1 MLFPWLTPLIAAL
14 ALLFLAIAVGRRASE
29 GQLPQAFVFFAV
41 VLCFWNLNFFA
52 LYSIEDFDLLWEVS
66 RTLRTGTIFLPP
78 AILHL
83 FLSIEPVRRPV
94 WARVLVADYAV
105 AALLALANALDL
117 LVVNLHRVDYG
128 FVSVGSA
135 GYHLFTV
142 FALANAAAALM
153 VLAQDFRTSREPRT
167 RQQLTFWVVGSMLA
181 TPLVLTNF
189 VPAYGVPIYPPGNL
203 GSAVWAAIIGYAIV
217 RHRLLDIELV
227 VSRGISYFVVVVVF
241 LLPLGVGLL
250 GLQRY
255 AFGVVD
261 YNATVGLLGLC
272 VLISTSFSYAQ
283 AWLERRIESSLLKDK
298 REAREA
304 LISFGKSVV
313 RMLDEPRIVRELMQC
328 VEDALQLTNLSLFS
342 ASDNDRRYRLRVWRG
357 LSPNTDVLDDP
368 GLLQWAHGL
377 TVPVLKSEIMTSEL
391 PPPVR
396 DAVVSLF
403 AANGWELVIPM
414 GAGGTALGILC
425 LGPKPFA
432 QTYSAGDIAVLESL
446 GAQAS
451 IAVENA
457 RLHERLK
464 LSREMVHRSDRLSAL
479 GTLAAGIAHEIRNP
493 LVSIH
498 TFFQLAPKRLN
509 DAEFMTSFL
518 GLAEREVVRIRNLI
532 GDLLSYAKASAP
544 EMVEI
549 HLADVVE
556 RVTTLLEPHANERRV
571 ELRVQ
576 LVNEL
581 PTVEAD
587 RDQLIQA
594 LLNIVLNAIDATD
607 PGGSVEL
614 SGSRQV
620 REDSEYSCL
629 TIVDTGRGIPA
640 ASLEAI
646 FDPFF
651 TTKDAGTGLGLA
663 ISHRI
668 IDDLGG
674 FVTVS
679 SELGEGSRFTVGLP
693 TVDSTRS
700 ESRSVAASGGRY

>member
-1 MLFPWLTPLIAAL
+1 MLYPWLTPLVAAL
-14 ALLFLAIAVGRRASE
+14 ALLFLAIAVGRRASD
-29 GQLPQAFVFFAV
+29 GQLPQVFVFFAV

-52 LYSIEDFDLLWEVS
+52 LYSIDDFDLLWEVS

-83 FLSIEPVRRPV
+83 FLSIEPVRHAV
-94 WARVLVADYAV
+94 WARILVADYSVAAVLAV
-105 AALLALANALDL
+105 ANAFDL
-117 LVVNLHRVDYG
+117 LVVNLHHVDYG
-128 FVSVGSA
+128 YVSMGSA

-142 FALANAAAALM
+142 FALANAAAALI

-167 RQQLTFWVVGSMLA
+167 RQQLSFWVVGSMLA

-189 VPAYGVPIYPPGNL
+189 VPAYGIPIYPPGNL

-227 VSRGISYFVVVVVF
+227 VSRGLSYLVVIVVF

-272 VLISTSFSYAQ
+272 VLVSASFSYVQ
-283 AWLERRIESSLLKDK
+283 ISLERRIESSLLKDK

-304 LISFGKSVV
+304 LLSFGKSVV
-313 RMLDEPRIVRELMQC
+313 RMLDEPRIVRELMGC
-328 VEDALQLTNLSLFS
+328 VEDTLQLRTLSLFS
-342 ASDNDRRYRLRVWRG
+342 ASDSDHHYRLRVWRG
-357 LSPNTDVLDDP
+357 PLPNTDALDEP
-368 GLLQWAHGL
+368 GLFQWTRDL
-377 TVPVLKSEIMTSEL
+377 TAPVLKSEIASSEL
-391 PPPVR
+391 PSTVR
-396 DAVVSLF
+396 DEVMELF

-414 GAGGTALGILC
+414 GAGGRALGILC

-432 QTYSAGDIAVLESL
+432 ETYSAGDIAVLETL

-451 IAVENA
+451 VAVENA

-509 DAEFMTSFL
+509 DTEFMTSFL
-518 GLAEREVVRIRNLI
+518 GLAEREVVRIRTLI

-544 EMVEI
+544 EMVELR
-549 HLADVVE
+549 LADVVE
-556 RVTTLLEPHANERRV
+556 RVTSLLAPHASERRV
-571 ELRVQ
+571 EL
-576 LVNEL
+576 LVNVTDEL
-581 PTVEAD
+581 PAVIAD

-614 SGSRQV
+614 SGSHEV
-620 REDSEYSCL
+620 REDSEFSCL
-629 TIVDTGRGIPA
+629 IVVDTGRGIPA
-640 ASLEAI
+640 ESLEAI

-679 SELGEGSRFTVGLP
+679 SEVGEGSRFTVGLP
-693 TVDSTRS
+693 TEASTRL
-700 ESRSVAASGGRY
+700 ESRSVAASGSRY

>member
-14 ALLFLAIAVGRRASE
+14 ALLFLAVAVGRRASE

-94 WARVLVADYAV
+94 WARILVADYAV

-128 FVSVGSA
+128 YVSMGSA

-167 RQQLTFWVVGSMLA
+167 RQQLTFWVAGSMLA

-227 VSRGISYFVVVVVF
+227 VSRGISYLVVVVVF

-261 YNATVGLLGLC
+261 YNATIGLLGLC

-283 AWLERRIESSLLKDK
+283 GWLERRIESSLLKDK

-304 LISFGKSVV
+304 LISFGKNVV
-313 RMLDEPRIVRELMQC
+313 RMLDEPRIMRELMQC

-342 ASDNDRRYRLRVWRG
+342 ASDDDRRYRLRVWRG
-357 LSPNTDVLDDP
+357 LSPSTDVLDEP
-368 GLLQWAHGL
+368 GLLHWARGL
-377 TVPVLKSEIMTSEL
+377 TVPVLKSEILTSEL
-391 PPPVR
+391 PPTVR
-396 DAVVSLF
+396 DAVVTLF
-403 AANGWELVIPM
+403 AVNGWELVIPM
-414 GAGGTALGILC
+414 GAGGRALGILC

-544 EMVEI
+544 EMVEM
-549 HLADVVE
+549 HLSDVVE
-556 RVTTLLEPHANERRV
+556 RVTALLAPHANERQV
-571 ELRVQ
+571 GLRVH
-576 LVNEL
+576 LADEL

-629 TIVDTGRGIPA
+629 IVVDTGRGIPA

-663 ISHRI
+663 ISYRI

-693 TVDSTRS
+693 TVDTTKS